1 MRTSVSWKGTLRASC
16 RDLWVCSPAGNKIP
30 PKDSIWSSRG
40 ESHRCPVR
48 VRSSLSLIATWPRPL
63 ETVCENALPSVCS
76 WDSGCAG
83 TFCHSFSVDE
93 DKEILPRVYIFIKEL
108 TEIGALLWFKCCSNI
123 IYSRKEKQKVLSH
136 CDWIPAMLFYL
147 FLVIFDVK
155 TCWEHRDQDR
165 SCDRAAFTMQD
176 NYHKMCLSFTSVFTP
191 DWYFDLYYSW
201 LFYRRYLPQGGSST
215 LLCVIAAS
223 SSPWQW
229 PCKR

>member
-63 ETVCENALPSVCS
+63 GTVCEDALPSVCS

-93 DKEILPRVYIFIKEL
+93 DKEMLPRVYIFIKEL
-108 TEIGALLWFKCCSNI
+108 TENGALLWFKCCSNI

-136 CDWIPAMLFYL
+136 CDGIPAMLFYL
-147 FLVIFDVK
+147 FLMIFDVK
-155 TCWEHRDQDR
+155 TCWEHRDRDH
-165 SCDRAAFTMQD
+165 SHDRAAFTMQD
-176 NYHKMCLSFTSVFTP
+176 NYHKMCHKMCLSCIYSGLILWSV
-191 DWYFDLYYSW
+191 
-201 LFYRRYLPQGGSST
+201 LFPSVLQAISASGWFF
-215 LLCVIAAS
+215 S
-223 SSPWQW
+223 SSLCDSSKFQPTTVTL
-229 PCKR
+229 

>member
-30 PKDSIWSSRG
+30 PNDSMWSSWD

-48 VRSSLSLIATWPRPL
+48 VRSSLSLIATSPRPL
-63 ETVCENALPSVCS
+63 GTICEDALPSVCS

-93 DKEILPRVYIFIKEL
+93 DKEMLPRVYIFIKEL

-136 CDWIPAMLFYL
+136 CDWIPAMLFFL

-155 TCWEHRDQDR
+155 TCWEHWDRDR
-165 SCDRAAFTMQD
+165 SHDRAAFTMQD
-176 NYHKMCLSFTSVFTP
+176 NYHKMCLSRIYSGLILWSV
-191 DWYFDLYYSW
+191 
-201 LFYRRYLPQGGSST
+201 LFPSVLQAISAPGWFFSSSV
-215 LLCVIAAS
+215 CDSAS
-223 SSPWQW
+223 SSPWEW